1 MCDDYAICFHS
12 VCHLNFI
19 LIFAQKIT
27 NYNIKHQLNKRV
39 LTATAIVVL
48 GFVAG
53 RLTVRFL
60 LNMLLGGTMIGGN
73 IL

>member
-1 MCDDYAICFHS
+1 MK
-12 VCHLNFI
+12 HLF
-19 LIFAQKIT
+19 
-27 NYNIKHQLNKRV
+27 NKRV
-39 LTATAIVVL
+39 LVATVITVI

-53 RLTVRFL
+53 RLTVRFV

>member
-1 MCDDYAICFHS
+1 M
-12 VCHLNFI
+12 
-19 LIFAQKIT
+19 
-27 NYNIKHQLNKRV
+27 KHQLNKRV

-53 RLTVRFL
+53 RLMVRFL